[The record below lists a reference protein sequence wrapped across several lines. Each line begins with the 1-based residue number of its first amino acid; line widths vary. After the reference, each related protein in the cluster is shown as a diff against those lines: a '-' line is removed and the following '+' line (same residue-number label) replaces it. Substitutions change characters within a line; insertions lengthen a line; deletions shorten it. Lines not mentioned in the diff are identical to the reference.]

1 MLLFKKLRVVSQY
14 VYVKRLRNISLSLYL
29 SLQPSF
35 LFLFYKSKTIKGKV
49 NMIPKDIDLEIIFKI
64 FYEKIKK

>member
-14 VYVKRLRNISLSLYL
+14 VYVKRLRNISLSLSL